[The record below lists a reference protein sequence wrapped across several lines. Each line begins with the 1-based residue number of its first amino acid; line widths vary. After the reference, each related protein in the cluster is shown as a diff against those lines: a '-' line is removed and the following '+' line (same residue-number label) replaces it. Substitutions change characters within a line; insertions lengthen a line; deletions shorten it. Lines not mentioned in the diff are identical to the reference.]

1 MVKGI
6 MGNKFGRLVWRGW
19 EDPPLVPKG
28 AWMTGDKQLVVG
40 GRAVTIRALLVRG
53 TVARG
58 GCCRR
63 HRESRGGC

>member
-1 MVKGI
+1 

-19 EDPPLVPKG
+19 EDPPFVPKG

-58 GCCRR
+58 GCCR
-63 HRESRGGC
+63 